1 MKSKIGATF
10 GRGVHLSSPQNTNRQ
25 RDFIKS
31 KPPPTAKWFQK
42 YLFGILARSLH
53 VHFKS
58 IIEIKQIF

>member
-31 KPPPTAKWFQK
+31 KPPPTAK
-42 YLFGILARSLH
+42 
-53 VHFKS
+53 
-58 IIEIKQIF
+58 